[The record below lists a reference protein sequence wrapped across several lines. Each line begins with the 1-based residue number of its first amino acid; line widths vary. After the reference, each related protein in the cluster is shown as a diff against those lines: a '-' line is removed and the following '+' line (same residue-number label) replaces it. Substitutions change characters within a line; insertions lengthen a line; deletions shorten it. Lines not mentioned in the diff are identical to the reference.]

1 MASAPDL
8 VAAYAP
14 SAAAALA
21 DARNLAATVTDVR
34 RVELAR
40 LRIAM
45 LLGNRQALA
54 TRSPAAIEAGLSEE
68 AIAALPRWPSSDL
81 FDETDRACLAL
92 AEQFVIDVSG
102 VSDRDVQP
110 VLDGLGPQGLYGFVQ
125 SLWVSDM
132 TQRLEMALGCVAE
145 RIGLDS

>member
-1 MASAPDL
+1 MASVTDL

-14 SAAAALA
+14 PAAAALA
-21 DARNLAATVTDVR
+21 DACDLAATVTDPR
-34 RVELAR
+34 RAELAR

-45 LLGNRQALA
+45 LLGNERALA
-54 TRSPAAIEAGLSEE
+54 ARSPAAVEAGLSEE
-68 AIAALPRWPSSDL
+68 TIEALTRWPSSDL
-81 FDETDRACLAL
+81 FDETDRACLGL

-102 VSDRDVQP
+102 VTDRDVQP

-132 TQRLEMALGCVAE
+132 TQRLEMTLGGVAE
-145 RIGLDS
+145 RIGLDP